1 MKEKNL
7 NEKESIDLITRMIK
21 NTQQNINAGGGNP
34 FIIWGVSVLIAAF
47 IVLILL
53 HITKNVYMSF
63 GWFIIP
69 IIGYI
74 WTNLQGYKPK
84 VVTHIDRM
92 LATVWKVSGAFCV
105 VIPLTI
111 SIFMLSS
118 LKFSLP
124 YKIVWIF
131 VPWIEIIIVSLGISV
146 TGIIIASKPIKVAGA
161 LGIFLSFFTIA
172 PFEHSA
178 SYTFII
184 WSIVCLI
191 IPGIKLNRDIKKVLK
206 C

>member
-53 HITKNVYMSF
+53 HMTKNAYMSF

-74 WTNLQGYKPK
+74 WTNLQGDKPK

-105 VIPLTI
+105 
-111 SIFMLSS
+111 
-118 LKFSLP
+118 
-124 YKIVWIF
+124 
-131 VPWIEIIIVSLGISV
+131 
-146 TGIIIASKPIKVAGA
+146 
-161 LGIFLSFFTIA
+161 
-172 PFEHSA
+172 
-178 SYTFII
+178 
-184 WSIVCLI
+184 
-191 IPGIKLNRDIKKVLK
+191 
-206 C
+206 